1 MKGASVSEQEGLEL
15 QAENAYYEGLTDA
28 EVGDAEEV
36 CWTCDGQRFVTV
48 GVDIDCDDAI
58 VGKSPFDG
66 ETIRC
71 PNCHGS
77 GKAADCWYW

>member
-1 MKGASVSEQEGLEL
+1 MKGASVSEQDGLEL
-15 QAENAYYEGLTDA
+15 QAENAYYEGLADA
-28 EVGDAEEV
+28 EVGGEEV

-48 GVDIDCDDAI
+48 GADIDCDDAI
-58 VGKSPFDG
+58 NGPFDG